1 MAPDTNRRETAPDI
15 ALHQLISHI
24 WNTGEELAT
33 LRDPTTL
40 PTTPRHQLQ
49 GWHAQRMSAAAQE
62 RERYGR
68 NDMPYT

>member
-1 MAPDTNRRETAPDI
+1 MAPDTNHTETVPD
-15 ALHQLISHI
+15 LPLQQLIRHI
-24 WNTGEELAT
+24 RNTKEELTT

-40 PTTPRHQLQ
+40 LTTPRHQLQ
-49 GWHAQRMSAAAQE
+49 GWHAQRMAAAAQE